1 MLANAT
7 EGCDNGRV
15 TTLRPGGR
23 SARVRTAVLQA
34 TLEEVADRGARFS
47 VEAVAARAGVHK
59 TTVYRRWP
67 TRTQLLVE
75 ALLERSR
82 IEVPIPDTGS
92 LREDLRALMRAVV
105 ANLKSQLARGVLRV
119 LVDEAHDAEL
129 RAAAIDFWRERFAL
143 VTELINR
150 GIERGE
156 VPRDVDADLMIEAL
170 IAPLYLRLLVTLEPL
185 DDEFLD
191 RVVDL
196 VLRAC
201 RA

>member
-1 MLANAT
+1 
-7 EGCDNGRV
+7 V
-15 TTLRPGGR
+15 TTPRPGGR
-23 SARVRTAVLQA
+23 SARVRAAVLRA

-47 VEAVAARAGVHK
+47 IEAVAARAGVHK

-82 IEVPIPDTGS
+82 IEVPMPDTGS

-105 ANLKSQLARGVLRV
+105 ANLQSQLARGVVRV

-143 VTELINR
+143 VTEVIDR

-156 VPRDVDADLMIEAL
+156 VPRDVDPDLMIEAL
-170 IAPLYLRLLVTLEPL
+170 IGPLYLRLLVTLEPL
-185 DDEFLD
+185 DDELAD